1 MKPMV
6 DIICPSFNNPQFLNP
21 MVQSMVKTGHL
32 HNGFVRLI
40 IVNNGKQPC
49 KQEFAHIPNLLV
61 VDAPDN
67 LGWEGGLALGL
78 KSSDA
83 PFVCFQNDDVYIPQS
98 SFRFYENL
106 VTLFSN
112 PTVGMVGPTTTTAA
126 GIQSIYHPGSPCD
139 PTDVRWMI
147 GFCMMVRRTALDACG
162 GVDTTLPGGDDF
174 DISIRMRDAGYRLLV
189 TPTAFLIHHGFKTG
203 QRVHGDHNTDGGWNS
218 PQMQERTNKGLIDK
232 HGFKKFYETM
242 CGQVIQIPS
251 APSDDS
257 EGKLISNNI
266 SQGEKVLEIGCGATK
281 TVADSVG
288 LDRIPAGEMIP
299 NLQGAKSVADIVGSA
314 ESIPAESNTYD
325 VVIARHVLEHCL
337 DTVETLRE
345 WVRVL
350 KPGGRLIIAVP
361 DEDLIRGIPMNIEH
375 VHAFNRKS
383 LGRLAKLVGL
393 TVSSVLDPKNGVS
406 FISIFDKPARLEMT
420 LDRAYEGDCSV
431 IPLEAYVVR
440 GND

>member
-6 DIICPSFNNPQFLNP
+6 DIIVPTWNNPQFLNP

-83 PFVCFQNDDVYIPQS
+83 PFICFQNDDVYIPQS
-98 SFRFYENL
+98 SFRFYENM
-106 VTLFSN
+106 VTLFSD

-126 GIQSIYHPGSPCD
+126 GIQSIYHPNSPCA

-147 GFCMMVRRTALDACG
+147 GFTMMVRRTALDACG

-189 TPTAFLIHHGFKTG
+189 TPTAFIIHHGFKTG

-218 PQMQERTNKGLIDK
+218 PQMQERTNKGLITK

-242 CGQVIQIPS
+242 CWQVLDKP
-251 APSDDS
+251 AVHASDEEGRLIASSIS
-257 EGKLISNNI
+257 EGEL
-266 SQGEKVLEIGCGATK
+266 VLEIGCGATK
-281 TVADSVG
+281 TVPGAVG
-288 LDRIPAGEMIP
+288 LDRIPKGELIP
-299 NLQGAKSVADIVGSA
+299 NLQGAKSVADIVGNA
-314 ESIPAESNTYD
+314 DSIPADSNTYD

-345 WVRVL
+345 WKRVL

-361 DEDLIRGIPMNIEH
+361 DEDLIRGIPMNVEH

-383 LGRLAKLVGL
+383 ITKLAKLIGFE
-393 TVSSVLDPKNGVS
+393 TSAHYDPKNGVS
-406 FISIFDKPARLEMT
+406 FVSVLEKAGNINMT

-431 IPLEAYVVR
+431 IPLDAYVVR